1 MDLIALI
8 LCHYQLKPFKMNDS
22 IDEEFLRISKEDWAE
37 LIALITEIEKTD
49 YSSVVTGWDY
59 PEIVSRFHDI
69 VYDKKMILLF
79 DWPKWMEARELL
91 DDKEADFSELDLIKL
106 CKLITVIV
114 RNDRF
119 STGYLG
125 GSFEDGII
133 LKILYR
139 IKQIIYEM

>member
-1 MDLIALI
+1 
-8 LCHYQLKPFKMNDS
+8 MNDS
-22 IDEEFLRISKEDWAE
+22 IDEEFLRISKEDWEE
-37 LIALITEIEKTD
+37 LIALIPEIEKTD

-125 GSFEDGII
+125 GRFEDGII

>member
-1 MDLIALI
+1 
-8 LCHYQLKPFKMNDS
+8 
-22 IDEEFLRISKEDWAE
+22 
-37 LIALITEIEKTD
+37 
-49 YSSVVTGWDY
+49 
-59 PEIVSRFHDI
+59 
-69 VYDKKMILLF
+69 
-79 DWPKWMEARELL
+79 MEARELL
-91 DDKEADFSELDLIKL
+91 DDKDADFSELNLITL

-139 IKQIIYEM
+139 IKQIMYEM